1 MCISA
6 RNWDL
11 STSIVS
17 QGLLLNGCPGVRA
30 MDEDGIVL
38 CEHERQDSLAR
49 LLLSPSFRHPGA
61 ESASIRG
68 VLTQALQI
76 WRKSNVSMLFPKFR
90 SIERE
95 MYPHISTKIPPNSPF
110 AHHRPFLW
118 DSYLYTK
125 ADGPSFCY
133 LPKSMKSGS
142 FNVMTWVKLGFA
154 FTRGS

>member
-17 QGLLLNGCPGVRA
+17 QGLLLNGCPGVRV

-76 WRKSNVSMLFPKFR
+76 WRKSNASMLFPKFR

-95 MYPHISTKIPPNSPF
+95 MYPTSPPKYHQTLLLLHITGLFSGTVIFIQKQTVLLSAIFPNP
-110 AHHRPFLW
+110 
-118 DSYLYTK
+118 
-125 ADGPSFCY
+125 
-133 LPKSMKSGS
+133 
-142 FNVMTWVKLGFA
+142 
-154 FTRGS
+154 